1 VALTVL
7 WLLVFL
13 FNYFSSLSIDRFFL
27 DKVKLEICPPA
38 TFTEEAKI
46 AVSRL
51 LETLKKWR

>member
-27 DKVKLEICPPA
+27 DKVKSEICPSP

-46 AVSRL
+46 AVSCL
-51 LETLKKWR
+51 L